1 MSGEVRFTAL
11 PVGQAPGSGLTS
23 PCAGAGAGPG
33 PGAGESDAPATGRRL
48 PPVTVLARGLR
59 KAYPG
64 VEAVRGVDLTVRA
77 GETFGFLGPNG
88 AGKSTTIAMLC
99 TLARPTAGRATVAGA
114 DVTTDPGAVRRRIGL
129 VFQDLTVDGGL
140 TAAENLRF
148 HADLYG
154 LPRRTARR
162 RVAGMLA
169 LVGLHD
175 RRDSLVRTFSGGM
188 KRRLEIARGLL
199 HAPQVLFLDEPTLG
213 LDPQTRAQLWEH
225 LHHVRTQRSVTLF
238 LTTHHLE
245 EAEHCDRIAVI
256 DGGRIVT
263 EGSPA
268 DLKAAVGADR
278 VAVRTADDTAALSA
292 LRERFGLRAHAA
304 PEGLLLHVPDGAS
317 FVPRLCAGL
326 GVPVLSVAVTR
337 PSLDDVFLR
346 CTGRTIRDA
355 DGTR

>member
-1 MSGEVRFTAL
+1 MSGEARYSANAAGL
-11 PVGQAPGSGLTS
+11 PVGRTTAAGLTA
-23 PCAGAGAGPG
+23 PCAAQ
-33 PGAGESDAPATGRRL
+33 DDPAVAAATI
-48 PPVTVLARGLR
+48 LARDLR
-59 KAYPG
+59 KTYPG

-99 TLARPTAGRATVAGA
+99 TLARPTAGRASVAGA
-114 DVTTDPGAVRRRIGL
+114 DVTTDPAAVRRRIGL
-129 VFQDLTVDGGL
+129 VFQDLTVDGDL

-154 LPRRTARR
+154 LPRRAARR
-162 RVAGMLA
+162 RVTEMLA

-175 RRDSLVRTFSGGM
+175 RRDSAVRTFSGGM

-213 LDPQTRAQLWEH
+213 LDPHSRAQVWEH
-225 LHHVRTQRSVTLF
+225 LHRVRTRQSVTLF
-238 LTTHHLE
+238 LTTHYLE

-256 DGGRIVT
+256 DGGRIVA
-263 EGSPA
+263 EGTPA
-268 DLKAAVGADR
+268 ALKAVVGADR
-278 VAVRTADDTAALSA
+278 VAVRTADDTAALRA
-292 LRERFGLRAHAA
+292 LRERFGLRVHADR
-304 PEGLLLHVPDGAS
+304 EGLLVHVPDGAS
-317 FVPRLCAGL
+317 FVPRLCEGL

-346 CTGRTIRDA
+346 CTGRTLHSAED
-355 DGTR
+355 TR